1 MKKLNEILPDIHQ
14 EQINGSTDIL
24 INAVQFDSR
33 KVLSGDL
40 YVAVRGTTH
49 DGHAF
54 IGKAI
59 ENGAVAVICET
70 LPETLPEQVCF
81 IISLN
86 SQKTLGEVAS
96 AFFGH
101 PSSKLKLI
109 GVTGTNGKTS
119 IATLLYQ
126 LFLSLGYATGLLSTI
141 VNKINQ
147 REIPSTHTTPDPVN
161 LNELLAKMVEE
172 GCGYCFMEVSSH
184 AIHQHR
190 IAGLTFQGGIF
201 TNLTHD
207 HLDYHGNFQAY
218 LAAKKMFF
226 DTLPAQAF
234 ALINKDDRNGMVM
247 VQNTKAEIHT
257 FSTRGMANFRCK
269 IIESGFD
276 GMLLQMDGE
285 EVWFRLIGK
294 FNASNLLAVYAAARL
309 LGEDKTTILS
319 LLSATEPVAGR
330 FNYIRG
336 AGITAIID
344 YAHTPDALRNVLE
357 TIQEI
362 RSGQEK
368 VITVTG
374 AGGNRD
380 RSKRP
385 VMAGIAASYS
395 DRLILTSDNPRD
407 EEPGEILREMRQG
420 ITSEQA
426 SRVLVIEQR
435 EEAIKTACAL
445 AQQGDIVLIAG
456 KGHETY
462 QEIRGVKYHFDD
474 GEVVRGILGK
484 AIGNR
489 Q

>member
-1 MKKLNEILPDIHQ
+1 MKKLNEIAVQ
-14 EQINGSTDIL
+14 VVSEQIIGSSDVW
-24 INAVQFDSR
+24 INSVRFDSR
-33 KVLSGDL
+33 KVAPGDL

-49 DGHAF
+49 DGHQY
-54 IGKAI
+54 IDTSI
-59 ENGAVAVICET
+59 RQGAVAVVCET
-70 LPETLPEQVCF
+70 LPDQVQQGICY
-81 IISLN
+81 IVTAN
-86 SQKTLGEVAS
+86 SHKALGLLAS
-96 AFFGH
+96 AYFGH
-101 PSSKLKLI
+101 PSGKLKLV

-126 LFLSLGYATGLLSTI
+126 LFLQLGFGTGLLSTI
-141 VNKINQ
+141 VNKINH
-147 REIPSTHTTPDPVN
+147 RDIPSTHTTPDPVS

-172 GCGYCFMEVSSH
+172 GCSYCFMEVSSH

-190 IAGLTFQGGIF
+190 ISGIQFQGGIF

-207 HLDYHGNFQAY
+207 HLDYHGTFQAY
-218 LAAKKMFF
+218 LQAKKMFF
-226 DTLPAQAF
+226 DTLQVGAF
-234 ALINKDDRNGMVM
+234 ALVNKDDRNGLVM
-247 VQNTKAEIHT
+247 VQNTAAGIHT
-257 FSTRGMANFRCK
+257 YSIQGMADFRCK
-269 IIESGFD
+269 IVESGFD
-276 GMLLQMDGE
+276 GMLLQVDGE

-294 FNASNLLAVYAAARL
+294 FNASNLLAVYATARL
-309 LGEDKTTILS
+309 LGQDKTTILS
-319 LLSATEPVAGR
+319 LLSAMQPVAGR

-336 AGITAIID
+336 GGITAIVD

-385 VMAGIAASYS
+385 VMAGIAARFS
-395 DRLILTSDNPRD
+395 DKVILTSDNPRD
-407 EEPGEILREMRQG
+407 EEPMAILTEMRQG
-420 ITSEQA
+420 VPADQTA
-426 SRVLVIEQR
+426 KVFVIEQR

-445 AQQGDIVLIAG
+445 AQPGDIVLIAG

-462 QEIRGVKYHFDD
+462 QEVRGVKYHFDD
-474 GEVVRGILGK
+474 REVVRGILEK